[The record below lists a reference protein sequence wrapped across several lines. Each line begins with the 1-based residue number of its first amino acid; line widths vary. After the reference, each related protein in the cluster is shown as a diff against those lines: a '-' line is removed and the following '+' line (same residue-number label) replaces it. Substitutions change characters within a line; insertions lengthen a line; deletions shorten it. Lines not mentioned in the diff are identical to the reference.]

1 MNITDIDD
9 IYKSEEYR
17 NRISSVKEDG
27 SRNWIYALKPNGKFY
42 NYRTLL
48 VIFYLIFFF
57 SIPFIK
63 VNGMPFVLFNV
74 IDGKFILFSKIFWPE
89 DFHIFAVAMIA
100 FIIFIALFTVIYGRL
115 FCGWICPQ
123 TVFLEFV
130 FRPIEWWIEGNPAQQ
145 KLLNKGPWNFNKI
158 WRKSLKHFIY
168 LIIAFAIANTFLAYI
183 ISMDELKKI
192 IHEPISEHNGL
203 FIGLIGFSLVFY
215 AVFAYVR
222 EIVCTTI
229 CPYGRLQGALYDK
242 DTMLVAY
249 DYKRGEQR
257 GKFKKN
263 QERAIGDCIDCH
275 QCVNVCPT
283 GIDIRNGTQLDC
295 VGCTACIDACDFMM
309 EKVGLPKGLI
319 RYASENN
326 IAEGKKFTFTPKIK
340 AYSILLIILTI
351 VLVVLMITRSDLD
364 SHISRVAGQLYQEL
378 PDKKI
383 SNLYNIKIIN
393 KTNNSFPVT
402 LKLEGINGEIK
413 IIGNPVVKLKAESV
427 NTNTFFII
435 IDKKNIHETSTKIKV
450 GVYKNGEK
458 IQTIKTNFQG
468 PFI

>member
-383 SNLYNIKIIN
+383 SNLYNIK
-393 KTNNSFPVT
+393 
-402 LKLEGINGEIK
+402 
-413 IIGNPVVKLKAESV
+413 
-427 NTNTFFII
+427 
-435 IDKKNIHETSTKIKV
+435 
-450 GVYKNGEK
+450 
-458 IQTIKTNFQG
+458 
-468 PFI
+468 